1 MRKITIWISAAALAA
16 FASVNTAHAE
26 GRVLVSNPVRPEH
39 RVKVTNA
46 THANS
51 PSARSPLSVPDRQFI
66 QQASSDNIAEIEIA
80 RLALDQSKN
89 EQVRAFAQMIIDDHQ
104 KALDR
109 LKTIANDN
117 AFPIPIEAASKQL
130 DDYRRLAKLSGIDFD
145 REYMKLMSKEHDKAV
160 DTFTRASRDVNNTDL
175 REYAQKTL
183 PALIEHR
190 AKAQS
195 LLKLIQA

>member
-1 MRKITIWISAAALAA
+1 MRKIMMWISGMALAA
-16 FASVNTAHAE
+16 FAALGTARAE
-26 GRVLVSNPVRPEH
+26 ERATVGSPVRPEH
-39 RVKVTNA
+39 QVKVTNSSQA
-46 THANS
+46 SS
-51 PSARSPLSVPDRQFI
+51 PTIQSSLGMPDRKFI
-66 QQASSDNIAEIEIA
+66 QLAASDNIAEIEMA

-89 EQVRAFAQMIIDDHQ
+89 EQVRAFAQMVIDDHE
-104 KALDR
+104 KALER

-117 AFPIPIEAASKQL
+117 AFPIPTEAEPKQL
-130 DDYRRLAKLSGIDFD
+130 EHYRRLAKLSGIDFD
-145 REYMKLMSKEHDKAV
+145 RDYMKLMSKEHDKAV
-160 DTFTRASRDVNNTDL
+160 DTFTKAVRDVNNPDL